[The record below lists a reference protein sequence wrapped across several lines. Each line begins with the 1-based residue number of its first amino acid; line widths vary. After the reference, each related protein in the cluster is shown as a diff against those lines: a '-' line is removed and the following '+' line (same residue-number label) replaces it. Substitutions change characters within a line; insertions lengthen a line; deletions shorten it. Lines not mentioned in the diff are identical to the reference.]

1 MMLRVS
7 NGLLRWA
14 WEVRGEFWWWSI
26 PIEKK
31 QCGSFPPGKPMSR
44 NGGAMKASS
53 DKMYDKFKDNDFSD
67 AKPVAETPHLAKLQ
81 EEAGGKSRITM
92 RVDNDVLA
100 IFKARAEMVGGNYQ
114 TMMNEALKQFAQELK
129 LADVVREAIH
139 ETLESCLTTPTT
151 GRARKLG

>member
-1 MMLRVS
+1 
-7 NGLLRWA
+7 
-14 WEVRGEFWWWSI
+14 
-26 PIEKK
+26 
-31 QCGSFPPGKPMSR
+31 
-44 NGGAMKASS
+44 MKASS
-53 DKMYDKFKDNDFSD
+53 DKMYDKFKDYDFSD

-114 TMMNEALKQFAQELK
+114 TMMNEALKQFAQGLK

-139 ETLESCLTTPTT
+139 ETLETCLTTRTT